1 MKGQDK
7 HSEMPSGLT
16 AWAEYLAEKSLP
28 LLESTTRYVKELDS
42 RSGKSVDKICEKLLL
57 DPGAVVALLHKVN
70 SLKRGRLSTEITTAE
85 NAVMLLGIDKSRRL
99 LERSKVV
106 KLPVTAP
113 ALKHY
118 LKTLDLAYHAGYL
131 AHNWAIVRGSMIA
144 KESFVQAFL
153 FHIGEMYM
161 WLYGL
166 SEIVKV
172 RVTAIEKRVPFRV
185 AQHEIMG
192 FDFREL
198 SGEMTKILNMPEIV
212 QICFDNEHKDIPNV
226 RAVSLASAWVSM
238 ASHHGLYTHDI
249 RACELEIADLL
260 GYSID
265 KTTTLLHKTIVAIAR
280 EATIYD
286 VMPLA
291 RDLPRTDVELNR
303 EERSSPSEIPS
314 STTQPASKSGKL
326 SKNAS
331 ELDTV
336 NKKRSEDTPATE
348 ESERKRTSPNLVNPE
363 ENSELLDDRDPG
375 EVLRELA
382 VSLNS
387 GKLKTLSHQNLVSH
401 FVKNMKVAL
410 NLDHVM
416 HCETGS
422 KGKHLRAIQFSDKAS
437 RKKLEKFFVDLT
449 RDSLIVRLLKKPQS
463 LWLSDN
469 NRDKLWPFLPTVVKG
484 VINTRSF
491 FMMTLVLKNGI
502 NCLVY
507 ADRAASGHELDNKT
521 YQYFKKLCKLFG
533 DNLELLEL

>member
-7 HSEMPSGLT
+7 HSEMPSGLS

-42 RSGKSVDKICEKLLL
+42 RSGKSVDRICAKLLL

-70 SLKRGRLSTEITTAE
+70 SLKRGRLSSEITTAE
-85 NAVMLLGIDKSRRL
+85 NAVMLLGIDKSRAL

-106 KLPVTAP
+106 RLPVKAP

-131 AHNWAIVRGSMIA
+131 AHNWAIARGSMIA

-161 WLYGL
+161 WLYGM

-172 RVTAIEKRVPFRV
+172 RVAAIEKRVPFRV
-185 AQHEIMG
+185 AQHQIMG

-212 QICFDNEHKDIPNV
+212 QICFDDEHKDIPNV

-238 ASHHGLYTHDI
+238 ASHHGLYTNDI

-265 KTTTLLHKTIVAIAR
+265 QTTTLLHKTIVGIAR

-291 RDLPRTDVELNR
+291 RDLPRTDVEMPR
-303 EERSSPSEIPS
+303 EEQSENPDLSSSATHSASRSN
-314 STTQPASKSGKL
+314 TL
-326 SKNAS
+326 SKGAS
-331 ELDTV
+331 ELDTS
-336 NKKRSEDTPATE
+336 KKTKSRNTPVIE
-348 ESERKRTSPNLVNPE
+348 EERKQANSNLKNSDLE
-363 ENSELLDDRDPG
+363 DSELVDERNPG

-382 VSLNS
+382 LSLKS
-387 GKLKTLSHQNLVSH
+387 GKLKALSHQNLVSH
-401 FVKNMKVAL
+401 FVKNLKVAL
-410 NLDHVM
+410 KLDHVM

-422 KGKHLRAIQFSDKAS
+422 KGKNLRAIQFSDKAS
-437 RKKLEKFFVDLT
+437 RKRLDKFFVDLT
-449 RDSLIVRLLKKPQS
+449 RDSLIARLLKKPQS

-469 NRDKLWPFLPTVVKG
+469 NRDKLWPFLPIVVKG
-484 VINTRSF
+484 VINTQSF
-491 FMMTLVLKNGI
+491 FMMTLTLKNGI

-507 ADRAASGHELDNKT
+507 ADRAGSGRELDEKT

-533 DNLELLEL
+533 DNLELLEH